1 MITKLHVTTSKGA
14 IIGGSIGGFLL
25 LFIIIIILIKVKQ
38 TLPLCL
44 HTYSDNDVH
53 KEDQVKH
60 IALDI
65 CNCVL
70 QILVNIVSHLS
81 ILCLKCA
88 S

>member
-1 MITKLHVTTSKGA
+1 MQVEVIITKLHVTTSKGA

-38 TLPLCL
+38 TLALCL
-44 HTYSDNDVH
+44 HTYTDNDVH

-65 CNCVL
+65 VFLAGTCNCVL
-70 QILVNIVSHLS
+70 QIFGEYS
-81 ILCLKCA
+81 
-88 S
+88 

>member
-1 MITKLHVTTSKGA
+1 MQEVEVMITKLHVTTSKGA

-38 TLPLCL
+38 TLPLFL

-53 KEDQVKH
+53 KEDQVMH

-65 CNCVL
+65 QYV
-70 QILVNIVSHLS
+70 IVYCKLWW
-81 ILCLKCA
+81 I
-88 S
+88 

>member
-1 MITKLHVTTSKGA
+1 MQEVEVMITKLHVTTSKGA

-53 KEDQVKH
+53 KEDQVMH

-65 CNCVL
+65 QYV
-70 QILVNIVSHLS
+70 IVYCKLWW
-81 ILCLKCA
+81 I
-88 S
+88 